1 MKKQEKHLKKEVV
14 EKISSS
20 KKWTIFLYSANTVIS
35 LGFSI
40 LFFLNFILLKSNSFG
55 YSSIL
60 YFIIFLG
67 SWYYLFRYTNIT
79 NKNESS
85 RSGIGTAKS

>member
-1 MKKQEKHLKKEVV
+1 MKQQEKHSKKEVAKV
-14 EKISSS
+14 STLEK
-20 KKWTIFLYSANTVIS
+20 WNIFLYSANTVFS

-40 LFFLNFILLKSNSFG
+40 LFFLNFILLKSINFG
-55 YSSIL
+55 IVSLI
-60 YFIIFLG
+60 YFIVFLG
-67 SWYYLFRYTNIT
+67 SWYYLFKFTQTT